1 MVKPV
6 HRFAFPDYISL
17 MRVLIPNW
25 VRGVL
30 GWVNE
35 LQWLAASEAMKKMD
49 HHYGA
54 IRAVVTR
61 RDCLYM
67 ESTLNL

>member
-1 MVKPV
+1 
-6 HRFAFPDYISL
+6 

-35 LQWLAASEAMKKMD
+35 LQWLAVSEAMKKME

-54 IRAVVTR
+54 ISAVVIR
-61 RDCLYM
+61 SDRLYL
-67 ESTLNL
+67 ESALNL